1 MKIFQLNFFI
11 ANISSFILMH
21 VYVVLAAIGKAKDEQ
36 DRENRI
42 KKRVWKEVKM
52 NNLWESY
59 FPLIA

>member
-21 VYVVLAAIGKAKDEQ
+21 VYVVVATIEKAKDEQ